1 MYNYVASVIMKAVL
15 TMLISI
21 WNHNSNNYISKFF
34 DYLNFFNTYTM
45 LKTDTKTL
53 TAKVLLNKNFLEKF
67 ESLQKNLVTTF
78 S

>member
-21 WNHNSNNYISKFF
+21 WNHNSNNYISKYF

-45 LKTDTKTL
+45 LKTDTK
-53 TAKVLLNKNFLEKF
+53 AKVLLNKNFLEKF
-67 ESLQKNLVTTF
+67 ESL
-78 S
+78 